1 MQDITKLKSP
11 HERKVYATQ
20 TSDLS
25 HLVVTI
31 RYSLIGSYCIREK
44 FLLDARST

>member
-11 HERKVYATQ
+11 HERKVYAIQ
-20 TSDLS
+20 TSTLS

-31 RYSLIGSYCIREK
+31 RYLPYSEK
-44 FLLDARST
+44 NPTRR